1 MTDAEKLTALA
12 DEIAAGFTREPWRDQ
27 RGMGYVE
34 VQMDRADEEEYR
46 EMAAHIAQLEAE
58 RDALAAALVKARDL
72 AGTASCYEVD
82 AALSTEAGSDVFG
95 SPGIARKSLVKRAK
109 NAWAEFDAIIDG
121 DPAAILAAR
130 DKEKDEKI
138 AALAAALEPFVRFAK
153 QVSSSPNWV
162 PDGCPVNVDPGGISD
177 LAVGAFRR
185 AEQALADPA
194 AILAARDARMK
205 REGAI
210 EALRGLPMNK
220 P

>member
-130 DKEKDEKI
+130 D
-138 AALAAALEPFVRFAK
+138 
-153 QVSSSPNWV
+153 
-162 PDGCPVNVDPGGISD
+162 
-177 LAVGAFRR
+177 
-185 AEQALADPA
+185 
-194 AILAARDARMK
+194 ARMK

-220 P
+220 PRPSHADYPDDSVWRNRCWFDDGWNAYSRVVGAAIAALEQEAKG